1 MLLKVDPLE
10 SFSGTFRV
18 PSSKPETQRAILAGT
33 LAEGVSRVFNDLRA
47 DESTTMKRACRA
59 LGAEIIEHDGHL
71 EIRGRGRS
79 FRHDGR
85 VIRADGSGLVFRTM
99 TALSSVQPSPVVVT
113 GDETL
118 CNRVMAPLLDALREL
133 GADVESICRAGKAP
147 VVNWARGLRGGTCR
161 LPGDVSSQFIT
172 AILFAAPFAESPVEI
187 ELVGAVYSR
196 PYIEQT
202 LSCLTRAGVRVSAS
216 SNHRHYRVE
225 PSAYRA
231 QDVTVH
237 EDYTSA
243 SYLLAAAA
251 LFPGRSVLTN
261 VHGESAQGEY
271 AIISV
276 LERLGL
282 RMTFDRAASSLTV
295 DNPPGSLRGNIEV
308 DAGDCPNIVPTLAA
322 IGAYVDGSLR
332 VVGGRITRFH
342 KAPRIEAMVAELS
355 RAGVDIELIH
365 DHGVCDGFEV
375 RGAPTYPG
383 GRMFSSWGDHRIFM
397 SLFVAG
403 LRMRSANLY
412 SGFEDVR
419 LSFPEFLSEFTRAGV
434 RTSFVDGGS
443 NGVPPLDPRGHSH
456 AGAAHLV
463 GPSSLV
469 LHQEK
474 ESERCSRAT

>member
-47 DESTTMKRACRA
+47 HETDTMKRACRA

-71 EIRGRGRS
+71 EIRGRGPA

-85 VIRADGSGLVFRTM
+85 LIRADGSGLVFRTM
-99 TALSSVQPSPVVVT
+99 TALSSVHPSPVVVT

-118 CNRVMAPLLDALREL
+118 CSRVMAPLLDALRDL
-133 GADVESICRAGKAP
+133 GADVESICREGNAP
-147 VVNWARGLRGGTCR
+147 VVNWGGGLRGGTCR
-161 LPGDVSSQFIT
+161 LPGDISSQFIT

-187 ELVGAVYSR
+187 DLVGEVYSR

-202 LSCLTRAGVRVSAS
+202 LSFLTRAGVQVSAS
-216 SNHRHYRVE
+216 SDYRHYRVE

-231 QDVTVH
+231 RDVTVH

-251 LFPGRSVLTN
+251 LCPGKSVLTN

-271 AIISV
+271 AIISI

-282 RMTFDRAASSLTV
+282 RMTFDRVTSSLIV
-295 DNPPGSLRGNIEV
+295 DNPPGSLRGNLEV
-308 DAGDCPNIVPTLAA
+308 DVGDCPNIVPTLAA
-322 IGAYVDGSLR
+322 VGAYVDGRLR
-332 VVGGRITRFH
+332 VVGGRVTRFH
-342 KAPRIEAMVAELS
+342 KASRIEAMVAELT
-355 RAGVDIELIH
+355 RAGVDIEPIY
-365 DHGVCDGFEV
+365 DHGICDGFEV
-375 RGAPTYPG
+375 RGAPAYPG
-383 GRMFSSWGDHRIFM
+383 GLMFSSWGDHRIFM
-397 SLFVAG
+397 ALFVAG
-403 LRMRSANLY
+403 LRMRSANLF

-419 LSFPEFLSEFTRAGV
+419 LSFPEFFSEFAHAGV
-434 RTSFVDGGS
+434 KTSLVDDGS
-443 NGVPPLDPRGHSH
+443 NGAPPPDPSVHSTS
-456 AGAAHLV
+456 AQSAACDLV
-463 GPSSLV
+463 SL
-469 LHQEK
+469 EP
-474 ESERCSRAT
+474 